1 MKHLRR
7 IGGYLPT
14 LFTLLVL
21 TVTFRTVA
29 LFTDFNLS
37 DGYFGNKLIRSLS
50 DLTVFIACIATLT
63 FTFMAKKIR
72 AIAVFDNPATYIPSG
87 MISVSLIFLAVETL
101 VSLSTRT
108 GGILSKATLTT
119 PSSLLSLLS
128 AILAAVCV
136 INFFLTVFYTS
147 KENESRAF
155 FGILTVV
162 FLAIY
167 ALYLYFDTKLP
178 LNSPNKSID
187 QMALLLSAC
196 FFLFE
201 TRISLGRERWRGY
214 VAFGMIASLITAY
227 SSIPT
232 LIYYFVTGKMISDS
246 LSGAMLCFTLFI
258 YVTARVLLI
267 GALTENEKSEAA
279 VTIEI
284 LAGIRKEELSIPSQE
299 RINNNEESFATL
311 GKNYEIDLHLVN
323 KVKEETAS
331 EDETVAESDERN

>member
-1 MKHLRR
+1 M
-7 IGGYLPT
+7 PT
-14 LFTLLVL
+14 LLTLLVL

-29 LFTDFNLS
+29 LFTDFNVS
-37 DGYFGNKLIRSLS
+37 EGYFGNKLIISLS
-50 DLTVFIACIATLT
+50 DLTVFIACVATLT

-72 AIAVFDNPATYIPSG
+72 AVADFDNPATYIPSG
-87 MISVSLIFLAVETL
+87 MISVSLVFLAAETL
-101 VSLSTRT
+101 VSLSLRA
-108 GGILSKATLTT
+108 GGIFSKATLSS
-119 PSSLLSLLS
+119 PSALLSLLS
-128 AILAAVCV
+128 AVLAAVCV
-136 INFFLTVFYTS
+136 INFFLTVFFTDRE
-147 KENESRAF
+147 KESRAF

-178 LNSPNKSID
+178 LNSPNKSVD

-201 TRISLGRERWRGY
+201 TRISLGREKWRGY
-214 VAFGMIASLITAY
+214 VAFGMISSFITAY

-232 LIYYFVTGKMISDS
+232 LIYYFATGNMISDS

-267 GALTENEKSEAA
+267 GALTENEKNEAA

-284 LAGIRKEELSIPSQE
+284 LAGIRKEELSIPAQE
-299 RINNNEESFATL
+299 RINNKEESFTTL

-323 KVKEETAS
+323 KVKEENIP
-331 EDETVAESDERN
+331 EDETSAESDERF